1 MGGGG
6 KTFLVGATPPSPRQ
20 STARALTGRQGGRG
34 GDGAEEGGGG
44 LVADW
49 GRTGGGLGADWGRT
63 GSDYFSDCFD
73 VQSSTLRVGTT
84 LGERDY
90 D

>member
-1 MGGGG
+1 M
-6 KTFLVGATPPSPRQ
+6 GATPPSPRQ

-34 GDGAEEGGGG
+34 GDGAEEG
-44 LVADW
+44 
-49 GRTGGGLGADWGRT
+49 GGGLGADWGRT